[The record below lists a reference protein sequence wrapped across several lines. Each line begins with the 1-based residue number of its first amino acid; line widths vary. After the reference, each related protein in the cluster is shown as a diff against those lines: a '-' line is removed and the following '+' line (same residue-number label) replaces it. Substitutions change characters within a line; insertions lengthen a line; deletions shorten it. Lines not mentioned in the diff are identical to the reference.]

1 MDLRIQSVVV
11 DLAAVG
17 DELPL
22 EEDQLDDLVARVIE
36 ALDRRRD
43 ETDTRKRLVAIPNQA
58 RPGIRMRK

>member
-17 DELPL
+17 DDLPL

-43 ETDTRKRLVAIPNQA
+43 ETDTRKRLVAIPSQA